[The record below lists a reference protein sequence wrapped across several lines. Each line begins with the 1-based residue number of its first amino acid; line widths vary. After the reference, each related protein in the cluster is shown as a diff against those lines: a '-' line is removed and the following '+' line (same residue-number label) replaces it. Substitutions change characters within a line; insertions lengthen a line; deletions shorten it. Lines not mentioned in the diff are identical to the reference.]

1 MIRAPRELQELS
13 YRVNQIIQKLTVEL
27 GEPPSD
33 LEIAG
38 MLQIPV
44 QRVNEVTEVD
54 RRKNTVSLDYI
65 ASSNNDSDQPLIE
78 RLVDSNYQEKIDRQ
92 EIKIILTDALEML
105 DEDLKKIVLMSYFKD
120 MSQQEIADELGI
132 SQMHV
137 SRKIKKALNELFNI
151 IKNKEEML
159 K

>member
-1 MIRAPRELQELS
+1 MNDWLTAIIR
-13 YRVNQIIQKLTVEL
+13 K
-27 GEPPSD
+27 
-33 LEIAG
+33 
-38 MLQIPV
+38 
-44 QRVNEVTEVD
+44 
-54 RRKNTVSLDYI
+54 
-65 ASSNNDSDQPLIE
+65 
-78 RLVDSNYQEKIDRQ
+78 KIDRQ

-132 SQMHV
+132 SQMQV